1 MRDPKRIK
9 KFCDRLAKVWENVPD
24 WRFGQF
30 ISNAFGEVWAKHGDI
45 FFIEDDKM
53 IEYLEKYFEKS
64 EENNEKGVDKED

>member
-9 KFCDRLAKVWENVPD
+9 KFCDRLAKVWGNVPD

-53 IEYLEKYFEKS
+53 IEYLEEYFEKS
-64 EENNEKGVDKED
+64 EENDEKGVDKED